1 MYIDTSASTRICL
14 NAANADTATKLAE
27 PKTIEITG
35 AVTGSVRF
43 DGSADVNIST
53 NVNHTHLY
61 AGSATAGGPAN
72 SAIKLV
78 GTEQGSQ
85 EWELYDGFDDDFAV
99 DNLSAQIL
107 FFDTYD
113 NQHQISSLSAE
124 YIKVGSASKADKLNT
139 ARTLTIGSS
148 GKAFDGSSNVSWTL
162 AEIGAAAASHTHNY
176 AGSDSAGGPANSVKD
191 INTGTDK
198 LDKITFNSSDISD
211 IVYDNGGTASVAV
224 WNGSVIG
231 SADSSW
237 LTVDYASTA
246 NHLQNARTLTIGNS
260 GKTFNGSSNVS
271 WTLNE
276 IGALPLTGGTVT
288 GTISGP
294 TTSNSWIK
302 VTKQGSF
309 NMPTAPGADSAASVL
324 SIKTQSG
331 SWGLATLQG
340 DESLYFVYGSD
351 TNYDAGNNQ
360 ITKIV
365 FTNSG
370 NVSANKVYGAV
381 WNDYAE
387 FRISNCLEPGRVVCE
402 YGDDTLSIASKR
414 LQPGAS
420 IISDTYGFAIGET
433 DEAKCPIAVSGRVLA
448 YGYEDKDEFKLN
460 IGRPVCAGPNGTVS
474 IMTDDEYKNY
484 GYCAIGTISAVP
496 DYEEWGTGKIKVNNR
511 IWIKVV

>member
-61 AGSATAGGPAN
+61 AGSATAGGSAKT
-72 SAIKLV
+72 AIKLDTARTLKI
-78 GTEQGSQ
+78 GNQSKTFDGSADVTWTLTGIGAAA
-85 EWELYDGFDDDFAV
+85 ESHTHNYAGSDSEGGPANFVKDTNTSSDRFNSIGFSSVPYD
-99 DNLSAQIL
+99 
-107 FFDTYD
+107 
-113 NQHQISSLSAE
+113 E
-124 YIKVGSASKADKLNT
+124 YIADYKGGYVNIAFWEDETGYICKGSSEYLSVYDADRLHT

-148 GKAFDGSSNVSWTL
+148 GKTFNGSSDVSWTL
-162 AEIGAAAASHTHNY
+162 SEIGAAAANHSHSY
-176 AGSDSAGGPANSVKD
+176 
-191 INTGTDK
+191 
-198 LDKITFNSSDISD
+198 
-211 IVYDNGGTASVAV
+211 
-224 WNGSVIG
+224 
-231 SADSSW
+231 
-237 LTVDYASTA
+237 
-246 NHLQNARTLTIGNS
+246 
-260 GKTFNGSSNVS
+260 
-271 WTLNE
+271 
-276 IGALPLTGGTVT
+276 LPLTGGTMT

-360 ITKIV
+360 VTKIV

-402 YGDDTLSIASKR
+402 NGDDTLSIATRR

-420 IISDTYGFAIGET
+420 IISDTYGFSIGET
-433 DEAKCPIAVSGRVLA
+433 DEAKCPVAVSGRVLA
-448 YGYEDKDEFKLN
+448 YGYEDRDEFKLN

-474 IMTDDEYKNY
+474 IMTNDEYKNY